1 MSLEA
6 VLTGEPGDPPRAEEP
21 TTPVPPTEPAA
32 SAEAPGGVAGSVDGG
47 GPASAEAASG
57 AAGQPAAAAEASAD
71 AAEQPGGD
79 AAAGQLAGSGRV
91 GRILQRVQRMR
102 QLPKRARG
110 VVLLVATVA
119 TAVAVVFAVRALELS
134 LDQLVWGPLL
144 LAAVVVTPL
153 TIALNAAEL
162 KAMAVGV
169 ATDPDTVSWPVA
181 VRTVVLA
188 TAANLL
194 PIPAGAVIRVQVLR
208 KAGSTTTGAATVTLA
223 AAAIWIGVSLVLAGA
238 VVATGIGVGS
248 GGAAAAG
255 AGAGLGAGADA
266 VGAGG
271 TAAAVGAG
279 AAGGEPVVGWLGVA
293 LGVAAVVLG
302 VGAVRVVGRTTWVA
316 ATTSLGVVEV
326 ATAILHAVRL
336 WLVLLGLGVG
346 STLWQ
351 AVVIGAASPLAAA
364 AGFFPGGIGLAE
376 LLGALLAPLAG
387 LAAAAALLA
396 VAVGRLLGL
405 AFTMPV
411 ALALGLKDLATR
423 DPDVDE
429 LTGLDR
435 H

>member
-1 MSLEA
+1 MEA
-6 VLTGEPGDPPRAEEP
+6 VLTGEPGDPSRAEEP
-21 TTPVPPTEPAA
+21 TTPAEPA
-32 SAEAPGGVAGSVDGG
+32 SAEAP
-47 GPASAEAASG
+47 
-57 AAGQPAAAAEASAD
+57 AD
-71 AAEQPGGD
+71 AAEEPGGD
-79 AAAGQLAGSGRV
+79 ASAGQLAGSGRV

-102 QLPKRARG
+102 QLPRRARG
-110 VVLLVATVA
+110 VVLLVATFA
-119 TAVAVVFAVRALELS
+119 TAVAVVFAIRALDLS

-169 ATDPDTVSWPVA
+169 ATKPDTVSWPVA

-194 PIPAGAVIRVQVLR
+194 PVPAGAVIRVQVLR
-208 KAGSTTTGAATVTLA
+208 KAGSTTAGAATVTLA
-223 AAAIWIGVSLVLAGA
+223 AAAIWVGVSLVFAGA
-238 VVATGIGVGS
+238 AVAAGVGS
-248 GGAAAAG
+248 RGAAAAG
-255 AGAGLGAGADA
+255 AGA
-266 VGAGG
+266 
-271 TAAAVGAG
+271 AVGAG
-279 AAGGEPVVGWLGVA
+279 AGGAGGAPVVGWLGVA

-316 ATTSLGVVEV
+316 ATTYLGVVEV
-326 ATAILHAVRL
+326 ATALLHAARL

-376 LLGALLAPLAG
+376 LLGALLAPVAG

-405 AFTMPV
+405 AVTMPV
-411 ALALGLKDLATR
+411 ALALGLKDLATP

-429 LTGLDR
+429 LAGLDP
-435 H
+435 

>member
-6 VLTGEPGDPPRAEEP
+6 VLTGEPGDPSRAEEP
-21 TTPVPPTEPAA
+21 TTPDEHA
-32 SAEAPGGVAGSVDGG
+32 STEAPHGEAG
-47 GPASAEAASG
+47 P
-57 AAGQPAAAAEASAD
+57 PD
-71 AAEQPGGD
+71 AAPTS
-79 AAAGQLAGSGRV
+79 ALAGAGRV

-102 QLPKRARG
+102 QLPRRARG
-110 VVLLVATVA
+110 VVLLVATIA

-134 LDQLVWGPLL
+134 LEQVVWGPLI

-162 KAMAVGV
+162 RAMAVGV
-169 ATDPDTVSWPVA
+169 ATEPDTVSWPVSI
-181 VRTVVLA
+181 RTVVLA

-223 AAAIWIGVSLVLAGA
+223 AAAIWVGVSLVLAG
-238 VVATGIGVGS
+238 GVL
-248 GGAAAAG
+248 AAG
-255 AGAGLGAGADA
+255 AGAG
-266 VGAGG
+266 GAGG
-271 TAAAVGAG
+271 TAS
-279 AAGGEPVVGWLGVA
+279 AAGLGSAGVGGAPVVGWLGVA

-326 ATAILHAVRL
+326 ATALLHAARL

-405 AFTMPV
+405 AVTMPV
-411 ALALGLKDLATR
+411 ALALGLKDLATP

-429 LTGLDR
+429 LTGLDP
-435 H
+435 

>member
-1 MSLEA
+1 MA
-6 VLTGEPGDPPRAEEP
+6 
-21 TTPVPPTEPAA
+21 
-32 SAEAPGGVAGSVDGG
+32 
-47 GPASAEAASG
+47 
-57 AAGQPAAAAEASAD
+57 
-71 AAEQPGGD
+71 
-79 AAAGQLAGSGRV
+79 
-91 GRILQRVQRMR
+91 RIIARVQRMR

-119 TAVAVVFAVRALELS
+119 TAVAVVFAVRALDLS

-162 KAMAVGV
+162 RAMAVGV
-169 ATDPDTVSWPVA
+169 ATEPDTVSWPVS

-208 KAGSTTTGAATVTLA
+208 KAGATTTGAATVTLA

-238 VVATGIGVGS
+238 VVATGIGVEA

-255 AGAGLGAGADA
+255 AGATG
-266 VGAGG
+266 
-271 TAAAVGAG
+271 
-279 AAGGEPVVGWLGVA
+279 AGGEPVVGWLGVA

-302 VGAVRVVGRTTWVA
+302 IGGVRVVAKGTFAVA
-316 ATTSLGVVEV
+316 STYLAVVEV
-326 ATAILHAVRL
+326 ATALLHAARL

-351 AVVIGAASPLAAA
+351 ALVIGAASPLAAA

-387 LAAAAALLA
+387 LTAAAALLA

-405 AFTMPV
+405 AVTMPV
-411 ALALGLKDLATR
+411 ALALGLKDLATP

-429 LTGLDR
+429 LTGLDPR
-435 H
+435 